1 MSLPRRQYWFN
12 ASLQHR
18 SRAGP
23 SIKTTRQIAPPGI
36 GRAEWLWQ
44 QLHYSAHTSQYSP
57 VVTRA
62 KWAAVTGSTQDW
74 LIISHKLADTSHL
87 LSKWIHSEVCLPMM
101 IQVLRH
107 VTNDSSGPE
116 TGALFTRGYWL
127 HLPGLSIVTHV
138 SSVTS
143 HQLQAQYLTL
153 IFITQPTNKFRL
165 TNLNTKLIL
174 WPLALVP
181 VALQHQSWGVVR
193 VLMSIRRCSC
203 VTEAPSS

>member
-1 MSLPRRQYWFN
+1 M
-12 ASLQHR
+12 
-18 SRAGP
+18 
-23 SIKTTRQIAPPGI
+23 
-36 GRAEWLWQ
+36 
-44 QLHYSAHTSQYSP
+44 
-57 VVTRA
+57 TRA
-62 KWAAVTGSTQDW
+62 KWAAVTGSTQYTG
-74 LIISHKLADTSHL
+74 LADNLSQIGWHL
-87 LSKWIHSEVCLPMM
+87 LSKWIHSEVCLPMT
-101 IQVLRH
+101 IWVLRH

-174 WPLALVP
+174 WPLVPMALRIRVGCCQGPDVNKALLLCYRGSIFLTCSRNKNWHLHHNKQLPVSVP
-181 VALQHQSWGVVR
+181 LSQNRSLLPAETETLKTLDTRKLHKMLTAS
-193 VLMSIRRCSC
+193 VLHIKS
-203 VTEAPSS
+203 P